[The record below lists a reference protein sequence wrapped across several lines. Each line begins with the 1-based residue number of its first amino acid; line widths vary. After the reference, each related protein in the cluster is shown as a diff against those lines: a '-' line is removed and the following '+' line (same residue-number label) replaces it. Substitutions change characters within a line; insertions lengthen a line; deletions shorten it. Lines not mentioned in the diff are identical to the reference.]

1 MRLTDRDK
9 DIIEAVYRYRI
20 LRQDQIQRLFFGT
33 AAAAQRVL
41 VRLYDHT
48 FLERKFLP
56 VYEGRS
62 PTLYVLDKRGAE
74 LLRAERGHEDMVW
87 YSSSKDLKPDFIE
100 HTTAVNDF
108 RISVEVSAARFGL
121 ELITWASEGQ
131 LKSDYDRVTIPNAKR
146 PVSLIPDS
154 YFCLDTPFGRAHFF
168 VEIDRGTETLERFKD
183 KVRAY
188 VNYHSSGAYERRYGT
203 KSLRVL

>member
-74 LLRAERGHEDMVW
+74 LLRAERG
-87 YSSSKDLKPDFIE
+87 
-100 HTTAVNDF
+100 
-108 RISVEVSAARFGL
+108 
-121 ELITWASEGQ
+121 
-131 LKSDYDRVTIPNAKR
+131 
-146 PVSLIPDS
+146 
-154 YFCLDTPFGRAHFF
+154 
-168 VEIDRGTETLERFKD
+168 
-183 KVRAY
+183 
-188 VNYHSSGAYERRYGT
+188 YE
-203 KSLRVL
+203 